1 MEGGA
6 SFDRTF
12 YYQEHQGYLDWEQ
25 ATHVQALTS
34 PQGNSF
40 FKKTKTTL
48 SILGQSN
55 LQNFIHGFHKM
66 EPNGFADLFRQFLK
80 VLLIPLW

>member
-1 MEGGA
+1 MEGRSPFNGKL
-6 SFDRTF
+6 
-12 YYQEHQGYLDWEQ
+12 YYKEHQGYLGRKA
-25 ATHVQALTS
+25 ATYVQALTS

-66 EPNGFADLFRQFLK
+66 EPNGFANLLRHFLK